1 MVLSYKVRFWEIRER
16 ADRAKAFEVRWTVNG
31 REKSESFLTKG
42 LAESRKAKLITAA
55 RDGEPFDPKTGLP
68 TSELRALRQRTT
80 WYAVAREYMD
90 ARWER
95 TPGNTRRTLAEALA
109 TITVAFVDN
118 GALYHD
124 SRVLRRAVYSWAFNK
139 KAWVNEPCEEW
150 RAALEWLEHRSLP
163 VAELDDPVVLRR
175 GLDALCRKLDGTV
188 SAAKTTKRKRAAVN
202 EVFADAV
209 ERGYFTHNPLI
220 GLRWMAPAV
229 DDEVDPDCVP
239 NPVQV
244 RRLLEAVRQLP
255 GRGPHLYA
263 FFGCM
268 YYAGMRPAEVIN
280 LRKSQCRLPRTG
292 WGLLNLKGGI
302 VTAGK
307 EWSDDGAVH
316 ETHSLKRRSAK
327 TTRPVPIPPVLVRML
342 IEHIARFGVT
352 ADGRIFQNAAGN
364 YIDAAAYGITW
375 GRAREATLTMDE
387 HLLNLAKRPYDL
399 RHAGISFWLAS
410 GVDPAECARRAGQ
423 SIQVLFQYYAKFLAG
438 TRDRANQLIEDS
450 MNRWE
455 ESPASDEAE
464 LSVSWPGNTPDQLV
478 SGGMAVG
485 QSGSKEAFR
494 LAV

>member
-1 MVLSYKVRFWEIRER
+1 
-16 ADRAKAFEVRWTVNG
+16 
-31 REKSESFLTKG
+31 
-42 LAESRKAKLITAA
+42 
-55 RDGEPFDPKTGLP
+55 
-68 TSELRALRQRTT
+68 
-80 WYAVAREYMD
+80 
-90 ARWER
+90 
-95 TPGNTRRTLAEALA
+95 
-109 TITVAFVDN
+109 
-118 GALYHD
+118 
-124 SRVLRRAVYSWAFNK
+124 
-139 KAWVNEPCEEW
+139 
-150 RAALEWLEHRSLP
+150 
-163 VAELDDPVVLRR
+163 
-175 GLDALCRKLDGTV
+175 
-188 SAAKTTKRKRAAVN
+188 
-202 EVFADAV
+202 
-209 ERGYFTHNPLI
+209 
-220 GLRWMAPAV
+220 
-229 DDEVDPDCVP
+229 
-239 NPVQV
+239 
-244 RRLLEAVRQLP
+244 
-255 GRGPHLYA
+255 
-263 FFGCM
+263 
-268 YYAGMRPAEVIN
+268 MRPAEVIN

-292 WGLLNLKGGI
+292 WELLNLKGGI

-342 IEHIARFGVT
+342 LEHIARFGVT

-387 HLLNLAKRPYDL
+387 HVLNLAKRPYDL

-423 SIQVLFQYYAKFLAG
+423 SIQVLFRYYAKFLAG

-455 ESPASDEAE
+455 EPPASDEAG